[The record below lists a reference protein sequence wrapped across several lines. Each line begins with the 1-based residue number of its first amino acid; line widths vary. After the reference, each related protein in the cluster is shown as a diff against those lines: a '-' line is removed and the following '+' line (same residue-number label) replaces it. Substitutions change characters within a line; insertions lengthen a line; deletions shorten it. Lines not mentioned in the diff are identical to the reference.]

1 MGIVTTQHSSSIDG
15 FIADR
20 HGRSGPLHDWLR
32 AGGQKSQ
39 VNPNFTMHPVNTRF
53 FDEGVGR
60 CGAVI
65 AGRRTYNVSDGW
77 GGAGP
82 MGHRPL
88 FVVTSRPPDEVPLA
102 NPPYTFVTDGIT
114 AAVAAAKKAAGD
126 QDVVLMGASM
136 VQQCLQARLLDELI
150 ISIVPVLLGSGVRL
164 LDDRDLDGIALEVV
178 SVIDAPGVTHL
189 TYRVRR

>member
-20 HGRSGPLHDWLR
+20 QGRSGSLHDWLR
-32 AGGQKSQ
+32 AGGQKSR
-39 VNPNFTMHPVNTRF
+39 VNPNFAMHPVNARF

-65 AGRRTYNVSDGW
+65 AGRRTYDVSDGW

-82 MGHRPL
+82 MGSRPL

-102 NPPYTFVTDGIT
+102 NPPYKFVTGGIA
-114 AAVAAAKKAAGD
+114 AAVAAAQEAAGD

-136 VQQCLQARLLDELI
+136 VQQCLRAGLLDELI
-150 ISIVPVLLGSGVRL
+150 ISIVPVLFGSGVRL
-164 LDDRDLDGIALEVV
+164 LDDRDLDGIGLEVV